1 MPGTARRT
9 NLVVLL
15 LDSVVFGK
23 IDPLERT
30 RQDAAGIRGQAL
42 DDVALIENDVLDIQL
57 ASRLSSQRLFVA
69 DVPSAVTIIVGLAVQ
84 LLRHNLPAEIDSRS
98 AIPKTRSAGSAC
110 AQAAEGRA
118 SCRKLSLASEAPIAA
133 RRLLSALWSGDR
145 K

>member
-30 RQDAAGIRGQAL
+30 RQDAAEIRGQAL

-69 DVPSAVTIIVGLAVQ
+69 DVPSALVPTHT
-84 LLRHNLPAEIDSRS
+84 RNSRS
-98 AIPKTRSAGSAC
+98 RMFAVAH
-110 AQAAEGRA
+110 
-118 SCRKLSLASEAPIAA
+118 
-133 RRLLSALWSGDR
+133 
-145 K
+145 